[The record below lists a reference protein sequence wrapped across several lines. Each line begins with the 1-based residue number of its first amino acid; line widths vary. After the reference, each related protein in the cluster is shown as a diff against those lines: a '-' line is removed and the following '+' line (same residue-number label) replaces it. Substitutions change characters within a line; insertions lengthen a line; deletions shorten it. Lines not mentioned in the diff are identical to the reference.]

1 MRLIICLLPNFFF
14 FRCVYFPAN
23 SSPRFTSLGTVVQI
37 ISVFDE
43 RMYCFSFVLQQQGEN
58 EEILSCDV
66 CGITYKFMSSL
77 TRHMV
82 TTHMNPE
89 KMRQQAEEQRR
100 KRENNYRKYLENRKM
115 YETQHTTYNPK
126 RNYHTSRLLTGNNND
141 DTA

>member
-1 MRLIICLLPNFFF
+1 ML
-14 FRCVYFPAN
+14 
-23 SSPRFTSLGTVVQI
+23 SHK
-37 ISVFDE
+37 
-43 RMYCFSFVLQQQGEN
+43 QQQGGN

-89 KMRQQAEEQRR
+89 KLRQQAEEQRR

-115 YETQHTTYNPK
+115 YETQNYGTKRTKYN
-126 RNYHTSRLLTGNNND
+126 LLAGDND
-141 DTA
+141 ETA

>member
-1 MRLIICLLPNFFF
+1 MKL
-14 FRCVYFPAN
+14 
-23 SSPRFTSLGTVVQI
+23 QI
-37 ISVFDE
+37 IF
-43 RMYCFSFVLQQQGEN
+43 LPQQQGGN

-115 YETQHTTYNPK
+115 YETQHSSYGTKRSYYN
-126 RNYHTSRLLTGNNND
+126 TRLHAGNND
-141 DTA
+141 ETA